1 MISSENLSFL
11 LGVLVFCGETIIPKG
26 TRGSQLSFKFT
37 IRKFNKGDLIM
48 KTIKFNN
55 DVFITKTDT
64 ESIVILNGEN
74 DEFWG
79 MEGPLSNLIYDI
91 FICGTKNIENELK
104 KLLDKYEVS
113 IDEIQNDLQD
123 CFDTLVDNNL
133 ATYD

>member
-1 MISSENLSFL
+1 
-11 LGVLVFCGETIIPKG
+11 
-26 TRGSQLSFKFT
+26 
-37 IRKFNKGDLIM
+37 
-48 KTIKFNN
+48 
-55 DVFITKTDT
+55 
-64 ESIVILNGEN
+64 
-74 DEFWG
+74 
-79 MEGPLSNLIYDI
+79 MEGPLSNLIYEI

>member
-1 MISSENLSFL
+1 
-11 LGVLVFCGETIIPKG
+11 
-26 TRGSQLSFKFT
+26 
-37 IRKFNKGDLIM
+37 M

-104 KLLDKYEVS
+104 KLLDIYEVS